1 MMELLRQCLPQLRYI
16 RYYLK
21 GKKLE
26 TYLKTVS
33 NSIVKC
39 IAQISLN
46 LMYSH
51 KNGINLNKLQ
61 IKKLKPFEKSM
72 KALFTLKSV
81 KKQKKLLKKPLVYT
95 LLSVMLPIA
104 DKMGID

>member
-1 MMELLRQCLPQLRYI
+1 MELLRQCLPQLRYI

-21 GKKLE
+21 GKELE

-46 LMYSH
+46 LLYSH
-51 KNGINLNKLQ
+51 KNGININKSQ
-61 IKKLKPFEKSM
+61 IKKLKPFKKSM
-72 KALFTLKSV
+72 KELVTLKSV
-81 KKQKKLLKKPLVYT
+81 KKQKKLLKKPFVYA
-95 LLSVMLPIA
+95 LLSVMLPIVGEM
-104 DKMGID
+104 DIDG